1 MRKQLDAYKSVRIV
15 SDEDPSISL
24 VMSTDKRGDLYF
36 HIEDEDGPSR
46 QVRLCRS
53 GSRTSPGVKNALLD
67 AFKILWPAQVLKLE
81 YEGDEQRNFSISDF
95 WSNGEHYRGT
105 IPLIEKQIDE
115 PNDDLV
121 SIDYL
126 TGKREVIIEGITRG
140 IG

>member
-1 MRKQLDAYKSVRIV
+1 MQRTKLRELLV
-15 SDEDPSISL
+15 SGGIENP
-24 VMSTDKRGDLYF
+24 STDLIG
-36 HIEDEDGPSR
+36 
-46 QVRLCRS
+46 
-53 GSRTSPGVKNALLD
+53 ALLD
-67 AFKILWPAQVLKLE
+67 AFKILWPAQVLNLE
-81 YEGDEQRNFSISDF
+81 HEGDGQRNYSISDF

-126 TGKREVIIEGITRG
+126 TGKKEVIIEGITRG